1 MNKKIIKITESDLE
15 KLVQRVIMEEKQS
28 INEVSVDKIVSK
40 IKSRGGKVEPHEEEK
55 LMTYVKNKVD
65 SGKDYDVN
73 ITQKGFSVTKGD
85 ERKKIFGFDQIGN
98 MVKYINEGGEDRSSR
113 YMFFSNLEQ
122 IHRQTSMLLDMDEYM
137 LENILENGHD
147 WAQDHIAE
155 AKNNMDQVFDFIM
168 NEVKGSD
175 HEYHNNVMVGE
186 AKKKGLWDNIRA
198 KRKRGEKPAK
208 PGDED
213 YPDKK
218 TWEKLTSETND
229 LSESLKYHLDNRIPL
244 TENVFRFASEGYLNL
259 LKETRSLYF
268 KGKLRLSEE
277 DEEFIL
283 TDIGTKGIYE
293 GKEVWLDV
301 PFEYGDLMSE
311 AEYKGREVQLN
322 HPMRNSGKGK
332 KYMVYVKDPS
342 TGNVRKIT
350 FGDKKGGLTAKL
362 SDPEARKSFAAR
374 HNCSEKKDKT
384 TSGYWACRLTKF
396 GHLFNGKTYPGY
408 W

>member
-1 MNKKIIKITESDLE
+1 MKKRVVRLNESDLE
-15 KLVQRVIMEEKQS
+15 NLVKKVITEEKRY

-55 LMTYVKNKVD
+55 LMDYVNNKVGKNKD
-65 SGKDYDVN
+65 FNIN
-73 ITQKGFSVTKGD
+73 ITQKGFNVIKGSN
-85 ERKKIFGFDQIGN
+85 KKRIFGFDQIGN
-98 MVKYINEGGEDRSSR
+98 MVKYINEGGMPKNSR

-122 IHRQTSMLLDMDEYM
+122 IHRQTAMLMEMDENM
-137 LENILENGHD
+137 LNQILDNGHD

-168 NEVKGSD
+168 NEVKDPEHAHG
-175 HEYHNNVMVGE
+175 NMVVDE
-186 AKKKGLWDNIRA
+186 AKKKGLWDNIHA

-218 TWEKLTSETND
+218 TWDKLTNETNSI
-229 LSESLKYHLDNRIPL
+229 SENLKYHLDNKIPL
-244 TENVFRFASEGYLNL
+244 TENVFRFGSKSYLDL

-268 KGKLRLSEE
+268 KGKLRLSEQ

-283 TDIGTKGIYE
+283 SDAGLKGVYE

-301 PFEYGDLMSE
+301 PFEYNDILAE

-322 HPMRNSGKGK
+322 HPTRNSGEGK

-362 SDPEARKSFAAR
+362 SDPEARKSFSAR